1 MYNEKITE
9 KQIRCGDFFS
19 LRNRKGDAMF
29 LLRKANVLFWILL
42 LAGALGFLGYRVVAP
57 SGAQQRIPPPSAG
70 ITVTLYEVQ
79 PRLWEIWRSFF
90 GTVRS
95 AQVQKV
101 TSQTREVIEEI
112 NVEIGDS
119 VKKGDIL
126 ISLAGQSQVALLSA
140 RQAAYD
146 DAKSRYDRLQS
157 LFQAGGTS
165 KQDLDKANVA
175 VQEEAAKLR
184 DARTTVSRIQIRS
197 ALNGIVVRRNAERGE
212 FADPGRELLAIADFD
227 RREVEMLISPTIRGL
242 IRPGMDVQVKAPW
255 GGKTMGKI
263 FRMDPEADPATGF
276 FRGIVRL
283 PSECTLI
290 PGDYVRMEVQ
300 MVHKENTL
308 AVPYESILREDGQPY
323 VFVVDDDK
331 AVRRNIVA
339 GEGSGGYVEISSGLV
354 PGDKVVK
361 IGAGSLY
368 EGAKVLVSDGLL
380 QTGDGSGGRKPEQ
393 AEPGASSADISGE
406 K

>member
-1 MYNEKITE
+1 MYNKDIMG
-9 KQIRCGDFFS
+9 KGRQSKDS
-19 LRNRKGDAMF
+19 LSLCNRKGDAMV

-70 ITVTLYEVQ
+70 IMVTLYEVQ

-119 VKKGDIL
+119 VKKGDVL

-165 KQDLDKANVA
+165 KQELDKANVS

-212 FADPGRELLAIADFD
+212 FADPGRELLAIAGFD

-242 IRPGMDVQVKAPW
+242 IRPGMDVQVKSPW
-255 GGKTMGKI
+255 GGQTMGKI
-263 FRMDPEADPATGF
+263 FRMDPEADSATGF

-283 PSECTLI
+283 PPECTLI
-290 PGDYVRMEVQ
+290 PGDYVRMEVR

-308 AVPYESILREDGQPY
+308 AVPYECILREDGQPY
-323 VFVVDDDK
+323 VFIVDGEK
-331 AVRRNIVA
+331 AVRRNILA
-339 GEGSGGYVEISSGLV
+339 GEGSGGYVEISSGLA

-368 EGAKVLVSDGLL
+368 EGAKVLVSNGLL
-380 QTGDGSGGRKPEQ
+380 RTAAGSGVKKT
-393 AEPGASSADISGE
+393 EPGTASADISGE